1 MAPRLANR
9 SEKRKNAT
17 EREKARMV
25 AISRDIDHIQSL
37 VCPEM
42 NQPTKSKVL
51 RVAVDRLTYLE
62 NLFMKLQQ
70 MEENGPVGNES
81 LRNQS
86 VGNHSLENQSLGNHA
101 FGNQSLGDQP
111 AHSQP
116 LQIQGHQ
123 RATQRMQNSSI
134 GPNSPDSFN
143 SSEYYSPVDY
153 SNQSYPDESLN
164 SQNSNLSSCQSSNDQ
179 IQIPSYQPFQSY
191 EQADQQICWEP
202 NQAAGG
208 EQYEPTTSFS
218 DFLQLENQED
228 TLQSQ
233 ADTFFQ
239 QFENEIQNCL

>member
-51 RVAVDRLTYLE
+51 RVAVDRLNYLE
-62 NLFMKLQQ
+62 NLFLKLQQ
-70 MEENGPVGNES
+70 MEENGQVGNES
-81 LRNQS
+81 L
-86 VGNHSLENQSLGNHA
+86 
-101 FGNQSLGDQP
+101 GNQSLGDQP
-111 AHSQP
+111 INSQP
-116 LQIQGHQ
+116 LQIPGRQ
-123 RATQRMQNSSI
+123 RATHMIQNSSI
-134 GPNSPDSFN
+134 GPNSPDSLN
-143 SSEYYSPVDY
+143 SSEFYSPVDY
-153 SNQSYPDESLN
+153 SNQGYPDESLN
-164 SQNSNLSSCQSSNDQ
+164 SNHSNLSSCQPTNDQ

-202 NQAAGG
+202 DQAAGG
-208 EQYEPTTSFS
+208 EQYDSTPSFS
-218 DFLQLENQED
+218 DFLQLENQEN

>member
-51 RVAVDRLTYLE
+51 RVAVDRLNYLE

-70 MEENGPVGNES
+70 MEENSGVGNE
-81 LRNQS
+81 LL
-86 VGNHSLENQSLGNHA
+86 GNQSLGNQSL
-101 FGNQSLGDQP
+101 GNQSLGDQQNI
-111 AHSQP
+111 SQS
-116 LQIQGHQ
+116 LQIPGRQ
-123 RATQRMQNSSI
+123 RATQMIQNSSI

-143 SSEYYSPVDY
+143 SSEFYSPVDY
-153 SNQSYPDESLN
+153 SNQGYPDESMN
-164 SQNSNLSSCQSSNDQ
+164 SNHSNLSSCQPSNDH

-191 EQADQQICWEP
+191 EQTDQQTCWEP
-202 NQAAGG
+202 DQAAGG
-208 EQYEPTTSFS
+208 EQYDSTTSFS
-218 DFLQLENQED
+218 DFLQLENQGD

>member
-51 RVAVDRLTYLE
+51 RVAVDRLNYLE
-62 NLFMKLQQ
+62 NLFLKLQQ
-70 MEENGPVGNES
+70 MEENGQVGNES
-81 LRNQS
+81 L
-86 VGNHSLENQSLGNHA
+86 
-101 FGNQSLGDQP
+101 GNQSLGDQP
-111 AHSQP
+111 INSQP
-116 LQIQGHQ
+116 LQIPGRQ
-123 RATQRMQNSSI
+123 RAAQTIQNSSI

-143 SSEYYSPVDY
+143 SSEFYSPVDY
-153 SNQSYPDESLN
+153 SNQGYPDESLN
-164 SQNSNLSSCQSSNDQ
+164 SNHSNLSSCQPSNDQ

-202 NQAAGG
+202 DQAAGG
-208 EQYEPTTSFS
+208 EQYDSTTTFS
-218 DFLQLENQED
+218 DFLQLENQEN

>member
-51 RVAVDRLTYLE
+51 RVAVDRLNYLE
-62 NLFMKLQQ
+62 NLFIKLQQ
-70 MEENGPVGNES
+70 MEENCPVGNES
-81 LRNQS
+81 L
-86 VGNHSLENQSLGNHA
+86 GNQSLGNQSL
-101 FGNQSLGDQP
+101 GNQSLGDQQNI
-111 AHSQP
+111 SQS
-116 LQIQGHQ
+116 LQIPGRQ
-123 RATQRMQNSSI
+123 RATQMIQNSSI

-143 SSEYYSPVDY
+143 SSEFYSPVDY
-153 SNQSYPDESLN
+153 SNQGYPDESLN
-164 SQNSNLSSCQSSNDQ
+164 SNHSNLSSCQPSNDQ

-202 NQAAGG
+202 DQAAGG
-208 EQYEPTTSFS
+208 EQYDSTTSFS
-218 DFLQLENQED
+218 DFLQLENQGD

>member
-51 RVAVDRLTYLE
+51 RVAVDRLNYLE
-62 NLFMKLQQ
+62 NLFLKLQQ
-70 MEENGPVGNES
+70 MEENGQVGNES
-81 LRNQS
+81 L
-86 VGNHSLENQSLGNHA
+86 GNQSL
-101 FGNQSLGDQP
+101 GNQSLGDQP
-111 AHSQP
+111 INSQP
-116 LQIQGHQ
+116 LQIPGRQ
-123 RATQRMQNSSI
+123 RAAQTIQNSSI

-143 SSEYYSPVDY
+143 SSEFYSPVDY
-153 SNQSYPDESLN
+153 SNQGYPDESLN
-164 SQNSNLSSCQSSNDQ
+164 SNHSNLSSCQPSNDQ

-202 NQAAGG
+202 DQAAGG
-208 EQYEPTTSFS
+208 EQYDSTPSFS
-218 DFLQLENQED
+218 DFLQLENQEN

>member
-51 RVAVDRLTYLE
+51 RVAVDRLNYLE

-81 LRNQS
+81 L
-86 VGNHSLENQSLGNHA
+86 GNQSLGDQSFGNRSL
-101 FGNQSLGDQP
+101 GNQSLGDQP
-111 AHSQP
+111 VNSQP
-116 LQIQGHQ
+116 LQIPGRQ
-123 RATQRMQNSSI
+123 RATQMIQNSSI

-143 SSEYYSPVDY
+143 SSEFYSPVDY
-153 SNQSYPDESLN
+153 SNQGYPDESLN
-164 SQNSNLSSCQSSNDQ
+164 SNHSNLSSCQPSNDQ

-202 NQAAGG
+202 DQAAGG
-208 EQYEPTTSFS
+208 EQYDSTTTSFS
-218 DFLQLENQED
+218 DFLQLENQEN

>member
-51 RVAVDRLTYLE
+51 RVAVDRLNYLE
-62 NLFMKLQQ
+62 NLFLKLQQ
-70 MEENGPVGNES
+70 MEENGQVGNES
-81 LRNQS
+81 L
-86 VGNHSLENQSLGNHA
+86 
-101 FGNQSLGDQP
+101 GNQSLGDQP
-111 AHSQP
+111 INSQP
-116 LQIQGHQ
+116 LQIPGRQ
-123 RATQRMQNSSI
+123 RAAQTIQNSSI

-143 SSEYYSPVDY
+143 SSEFYSPVDY
-153 SNQSYPDESLN
+153 SNQGYPDESLN
-164 SQNSNLSSCQSSNDQ
+164 SNHSNLSSCQPSNDQ

-202 NQAAGG
+202 DQAAGG
-208 EQYEPTTSFS
+208 EQYDSTPSFS
-218 DFLQLENQED
+218 DFLQLENQEN

>member
-25 AISRDIDHIQSL
+25 ALSRDIDHIQSL

-51 RVAVDRLTYLE
+51 RVAVDRLNYLE
-62 NLFMKLQQ
+62 NLFIKLQQ
-70 MEENGPVGNES
+70 MEENSPVGNES
-81 LRNQS
+81 L
-86 VGNHSLENQSLGNHA
+86 
-101 FGNQSLGDQP
+101 GNQSLGDQENI
-111 AHSQP
+111 SQS
-116 LQIQGHQ
+116 LQMPGRQ
-123 RATQRMQNSSI
+123 RATQMIQNLSI

-143 SSEYYSPVDY
+143 SSEFYSPIDY
-153 SNQSYPDESLN
+153 SNQGYPDESLN
-164 SQNSNLSSCQSSNDQ
+164 SNHSNLSSCQPSNDQ

-191 EQADQQICWEP
+191 EQADQQICWQP
-202 NQAAGG
+202 DQSAGG
-208 EQYEPTTSFS
+208 ERYDSTRSFS
-218 DFLQLENQED
+218 DFLQLENQGD